1 MDLCCRR
8 IIGWSVSA
16 SNNSALICAALHSA
30 VMTRGG
36 GGDILKGL
44 IHHSDRG
51 STYASYEYSRLLT
64 SFGIT
69 QSMSAQG
76 NCYDNAAQ
84 ESFYGRYKSS
94 SVRGVVFKDEEAVRS
109 HVFEYI
115 ELFYNRYRKHSSLS
129 YQNPIQF
136 EEKIAPP
143 MGGKG
148 GCLHACIHKN

>member
-1 MDLCCRR
+1 MRYSPNLLRELGEPDLCDQAWVADTTYLRTDAGRCYLATVMDLCSRR

-36 GGDILKGL
+36 EIPEGL

-51 STYASYEYSRLLT
+51 STCSSYEYSHLLP

-69 QSMSAQG
+69 QSMSPQG

-84 ESFYGRYKSS
+84 ESFYG
-94 SVRGVVFKDEEAVRS
+94 
-109 HVFEYI
+109 
-115 ELFYNRYRKHSSLS
+115 
-129 YQNPIQF
+129 
-136 EEKIAPP
+136 
-143 MGGKG
+143 
-148 GCLHACIHKN
+148 